1 MNKIYPDKSF
11 GIAQEKLPPQALEVE
26 KTLLGS
32 LLIDKEAINKVA
44 DLLKPEDFYQRGH
57 QIIYQAIMSLF
68 DKREPL
74 DLLSL
79 ANKLGEMNHLE
90 NIGGMVYLTS
100 LAGSVGTSAHILSYA
115 KIVQRKK
122 MLRDLIDAAHHILG
136 ISSNEEKDVEDLL
149 DEAEKKLFSVSQ
161 KSLTKNFLK
170 LGNTLD
176 DAMNRILNQGDGN
189 IRGQRTYFAGLD
201 DKLGGLQKSDL
212 IVLAA
217 RPSVGKTAFAIN
229 LALNVA
235 KDNVPVGIFSMEM
248 SLD

>member
-1 MNKIYPDKSF
+1 MHKKLDYLFLIHDNVCIVNKISAD
-11 GIAQEKLPPQALEVE
+11 KLPPQALEVE

-32 LLIDKEAINKVA
+32 LLIDKEAINKVT
-44 DLLKPEDFYQRGH
+44 DLLRPEDFYQRNH
-57 QIIYQAIMSLF
+57 QIIYQAVISLF
-68 DKREPL
+68 DKHEPL

-79 ANKLGEMNHLE
+79 SNKLEEMGHFE
-90 NIGGMVYLTS
+90 DIGGMAYLTS

-122 MLRDLIDAAHHILG
+122 MLRDLIDAAHHIIG
-136 ISSNEEKDVEDLL
+136 ISANEENDVEDLL

-161 KSLTKNFLK
+161 KSLTKNFLR

-201 DKLGGLQKSDL
+201 DKLGGLQKSEPL
-212 IVLAA
+212 
-217 RPSVGKTAFAIN
+217 R
-229 LALNVA
+229 
-235 KDNVPVGIFSMEM
+235 
-248 SLD
+248 

>member
-1 MNKIYPDKSF
+1 MNKVSSKKSF
-11 GIAQEKLPPQALEVE
+11 SVTQDKLPPQALEVE

-44 DLLKPEDFYQRGH
+44 DLIKPEDFYQRGH

-122 MLRDLIDAAHHILG
+122 MLRDLIDAAHHIIG
-136 ISSNEEKDVEDLL
+136 ISANEDTDVEDLL
-149 DEAEKKLFSVSQ
+149 GQTEKKTIFRFS
-161 KSLTKNFLK
+161 
-170 LGNTLD
+170 
-176 DAMNRILNQGDGN
+176 
-189 IRGQRTYFAGLD
+189 
-201 DKLGGLQKSDL
+201 
-212 IVLAA
+212 
-217 RPSVGKTAFAIN
+217 
-229 LALNVA
+229 
-235 KDNVPVGIFSMEM
+235 
-248 SLD
+248 